1 MLLVTLLGSII
12 SLMSSFLNLEFFIEA
27 FLGGTDTGGGIS
39 TGADSMTV
47 GGIAGGIIAG
57 GKFSVGLGEILKLFL
72 SRMSSSFSKRTD
84 LFL

>member
-1 MLLVTLLGSII
+1 
-12 SLMSSFLNLEFFIEA
+12 MSSFLNLEFLIEA

-47 GGIAGGIIAG
+47 GGIAGGMIAG
-57 GKFSVGLGEILKLFL
+57 GKFSVDLGEILKLFL